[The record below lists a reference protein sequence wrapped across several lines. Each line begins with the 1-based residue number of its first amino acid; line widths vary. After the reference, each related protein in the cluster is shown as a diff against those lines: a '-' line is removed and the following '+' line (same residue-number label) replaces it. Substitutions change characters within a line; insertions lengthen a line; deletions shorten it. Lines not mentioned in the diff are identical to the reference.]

1 MKIEIFSL
9 YLATW
14 TLVAL
19 TPGPAVMCS
28 MAQSTRF
35 GFRSSIAGIS
45 GIQLGNLV
53 FFICIAFGLGALLA
67 TATRAF
73 TVLRFIGALYLLY
86 LGGRIIFSTFRR
98 SAIKPEQPSLAAA
111 NHRNLFLQGLLI
123 QITNPKALLFVSAL
137 LPQFIDPHRA
147 AAPQLGMLV
156 ITTILVDTT
165 VLSSYAFLAGRGARS
180 FRDSRAAAWI
190 NRVLGATLVF
200 FGVRLLVSR
209 K

>member
-1 MKIEIFSL
+1 MKTDIVLL
-9 YLATW
+9 YMATW

-28 MAQSTRF
+28 MAHSTRH

-53 FFICIAFGLGALLA
+53 FFICVAFGLGALLG
-67 TATRAF
+67 TATTAF
-73 TVLRFIGALYLLY
+73 IALRLIGALYLLY
-86 LGGRIIFSTFRR
+86 RGCRIILSAFRTVEVR
-98 SAIKPEQPSLAAA
+98 PVQPDLAPT
-111 NHRNLFLQGLLI
+111 NQGHLFLQGLLT

-137 LPQFIDPHRA
+137 LPQFVDPHRA
-147 AAPQLGMLV
+147 AAPQLVVLV
-156 ITTILVDTT
+156 ITTILVDTG
-165 VLSSYAFLAGRGARS
+165 VLSSYAFLASRGARS
-180 FRDSRAAAWI
+180 FRNPRAVAWI
-190 NRVLGATLVF
+190 NCVLGATLVL